1 MKIIDIFP
9 TPLGCYEL
17 GREFSE
23 EEINFLKNQEWRQM
37 IGNFGSVNTDLLNHK
52 ELSKIRLFIEECL
65 KDYLTLTINP
75 IDGNEFYITQ
85 SWANVTAP
93 KQHHHGHVHQ
103 NSIVSGVLYISA
115 EDGKDGILFTNEDN
129 KYKRIQLDTKEPTSY
144 NSAKFVHVKTGD
156 LLFFPSETEH
166 LVQETISSSERVS
179 LAFNTFVRG
188 DIGLKDSYAELQL

>member
-1 MKIIDIFP
+1 
-9 TPLGCYEL
+9 
-17 GREFSE
+17 
-23 EEINFLKNQEWRQM
+23 M

-115 EDGKDGILFTNEDN
+115 EDGIAICLLIIEITDIKQLNRLKNRIIKKNLFKIERR
-129 KYKRIQLDTKEPTSY
+129 K
-144 NSAKFVHVKTGD
+144 
-156 LLFFPSETEH
+156 LLYE
-166 LVQETISSSERVS
+166 Q
-179 LAFNTFVRG
+179 
-188 DIGLKDSYAELQL
+188 K